1 MGAFNVDRAERQFCA
16 TVGFC
21 INTTPSWELARED
34 QLASLPLG
42 DDQCNLQPDD
52 EELDSR
58 ARKTSIH
65 LACLCIVSRSPDR
78 GDDVVTRSTPAPFC
92 ALKHVPCTV
101 NGASP
106 HSRRITSG
114 SIGATMTASVVTR
127 SYDFYRIGANDG
139 EVTLS
144 ASAVRSRGIAKLF
157 SMAIPDDPRL
167 EAQPLAVG
175 NVRLSNGQMHDVVFQ
190 ASMGNTVYAF
200 DAATGGEL
208 WKTNLGRPIVGT
220 RQIDAWLVNV
230 SWGILS
236 TPVIDEAA

>member
-1 MGAFNVDRAERQFCA
+1 
-16 TVGFC
+16 
-21 INTTPSWELARED
+21 
-34 QLASLPLG
+34 
-42 DDQCNLQPDD
+42 
-52 EELDSR
+52 
-58 ARKTSIH
+58 
-65 LACLCIVSRSPDR
+65 
-78 GDDVVTRSTPAPFC
+78 
-92 ALKHVPCTV
+92 
-101 NGASP
+101 
-106 HSRRITSG
+106 
-114 SIGATMTASVVTR
+114 MTASVITR
-127 SYDFYRIGANDG
+127 SYDFYRTGANDR

-230 SWGILS
+230 DPSCRRRKSISDHIGREKIGSCRLS
-236 TPVIDEAA
+236 AITPHAVIMPPSASASNLNP